1 MLSCAHRLSQREALP
16 IWPAGSLSLS
26 LTLSILSGGYLF
38 GWQVRFPCWCVFSI
52 SWRVRSGTRLGGH
65 RDSVRSL
72 VGSKLS
78 RFLSLSHSHFP
89 LPSLAESLSFVVSPC
104 AFPLEAPSQQC
115 TSVRQC
121 VCVAYRLSRRTPLTC
136 AVLGL
141 TKGTPVDPSREP
153 FLLRL
158 PWPSS
163 TTRLS
168 TAPCL
173 TRRHLDPFSP

>member
-1 MLSCAHRLSQREALP
+1 MKPYPSGLLVL
-16 IWPAGSLSLS
+16 SLSLS
-26 LTLSILSGGYLF
+26 LS
-38 GWQVRFPCWCVFSI
+38 RFYRVVTCLAGRFVSRAGAFSVLAGA
-52 SWRVRSGTRLGGH
+52 SVQAL
-65 RDSVRSL
+65 DSVGIGTLYGRSL
-72 VGSKLS
+72 ALNFPAFS
-78 RFLSLSHSHFP
+78 LSLTHSHFP
-89 LPSLAESLSFVVSPC
+89 SPSLAESLSFVVSPC